1 MQIATRFQ
9 AEDLPVAPPS
19 HVDGAARGGAARSAA
34 ILARMNEAVIA
45 QYAPHPFSHGV
56 TRANVKELLGS
67 FLAMSLAFPYLQAG
81 AHHFLINDRIRRKS
95 DVDAPLEATAVVAAF
110 LTWDEFGGHAKI
122 LAKGMPGLVEIL
134 ETHDFHANL
143 LRDDIR
149 ALTGVEVAPNF
160 SITTR
165 AYLAALEDGLASI
178 DPVDRIAH
186 MVAFERHAG
195 AMIEALWNSLRALF
209 PSAGKLP
216 YFETHVGGDDPA
228 EAYHISMTALMIER
242 GVDPGQDDRLVSAF
256 EEAYKLHVDW
266 CAAVKGCRGG

>member
-1 MQIATRFQ
+1 MQTAPQPATRFQ
-9 AEDLPVAPPS
+9 AGDRREAPAPS
-19 HVDGAARGGAARSAA
+19 AD
-34 ILARMNEAVIA
+34 ILARMNEIVSARF
-45 QYAPHPFSHGV
+45 APHPFSHGV
-56 TRANVKELLGS
+56 TRENAKPLLAG

-95 DVDAPLEATAVVAAF
+95 DVDRPLETTAAVAAF
-110 LTWDEFGGHAKI
+110 LAWDEFGGHAKI
-122 LAKGMPGLVEIL
+122 LAKGMPGLIDVL
-134 ETHDFHANL
+134 ETKDFHANL
-143 LRDDIR
+143 LRGDIY
-149 ALTGVEVAPNF
+149 ALTGAMIAPDF

-195 AMIEALWNSLRALF
+195 AMIEALWNSLRKIF
-209 PSAGKLP
+209 PHSGPLP

-242 GVDPGQDDRLVSAF
+242 GVDSSENDRLAQAF
-256 EEAYKLHVDW
+256 SEAYKLHVDW
-266 CAAVKGCRGG
+266 CAAIKGDLA